1 MPRPRAHALLPALA
15 LGLIGL
21 AALAA
26 WRSPPSVPAAPL
38 APAPG
43 QAAPTPPAG
52 PAPAVAAAGDAPV
65 IELVFAIDTT
75 GSMSGL
81 LEGAKAKVWSIVDQ
95 FASGQPRPEIRVG
108 LVAYRDRGD
117 DYVTR
122 VVPLSDDLDAVW
134 AALLELQA
142 GGGGD
147 GPESVNQALHDA
159 VTAMQWSPRAGAAS
173 QAQGSPRVYRALFL
187 VGDAPPHTDYEGD
200 VPYTTSVAL
209 ATQQGITVHVVQCG
223 ASPDARVH
231 FEEVARLGGGA
242 FLAIAQDGGMAV
254 RQTPLDE
261 ELARLNR
268 QLAETAI
275 TWGSAEEQVELGEKL
290 ARALGADAALSAA
303 RGSYL
308 AKGGGRL
315 NSGRKDLVAA
325 VADGDVAVAD
335 VPAAELPAALQALSP
350 AERQAAV
357 DEQVARRRAL
367 QAQVARVVADRD
379 RWLAEDAR
387 RGGTADSFD
396 ARVQAEVIGDLEAL
410 GYVDY

>member
-1 MPRPRAHALLPALA
+1 MPRPRTLALLPALA
-15 LGLIGL
+15 LGLVGV

-26 WRSPPSVPAAPL
+26 WRAPSPPAPVPAPL
-38 APAPG
+38 
-43 QAAPTPPAG
+43 
-52 PAPAVAAAGDAPV
+52 VAAGDAPV

-147 GPESVNQALHDA
+147 GPESVQQALHEA
-159 VTAMQWSPRAGAAS
+159 VTAMQWSPPAGAAS
-173 QAQGSPRVYRALFL
+173 KAQGGPRVYRALFL
-187 VGDAPPHTDYEGD
+187 VGDAPPHTDYPDD
-200 VPYTTSVAL
+200 VPAAASVAQ
-209 ATQQGITVHVVQCG
+209 AVQRGITVHAVQCG
-223 ASPDARVH
+223 ASPDARLH
-231 FEEVARLGGGA
+231 FEELARRGGGA
-242 FLAIAQDGGMAV
+242 FLTLAQDGGMAQ
-254 RQTPLDE
+254 RETPMDA

-268 QLAETAI
+268 ELAGTALA
-275 TWGSAEEQVELGEKL
+275 WGSAEEQAELSGKL
-290 ARALGADAALSAA
+290 ARALGADVALSAA

-335 VPAAELPAALQALSP
+335 VPVAELPAELQALSLP
-350 AERQAAV
+350 ERQAAV
-357 DEQVARRRAL
+357 AEQVARRRAL
-367 QAQVARVVADRD
+367 QAQVAGLVADRD
-379 RWLAEDAR
+379 RWLAEQAR
-387 RGGTADSFD
+387 RAGQDDSFD
-396 ARVQAEVIGDLEAL
+396 ARVQAEVIRDVEAL
-410 GYVDY
+410 GYVAW